1 MGRPRKATMPS
12 RKQGAALSVDQV
24 LAGRLRQARV
34 ARDWTQEG
42 FSGELRKIGIIMDRT
57 TLAKIEKAQ
66 RKVRVDELLAMAACL
81 DCSPLFL
88 LAPGQ
93 LEAEVQL
100 TPRRRIESFAL
111 LQWARGE
118 GPLATRNRS
127 TYFFMAPGTWVT
139 WKPGALD
146 TIEHG
151 SGLSDEDA
159 GDLVSEFEQR
169 DRKKGGS
176 DA

>member
-1 MGRPRKATMPS
+1 MGRPRKATTPS
-12 RKQGAALSVDQV
+12 RKQGAALTVDQV

-34 ARDWTQEG
+34 LREWTQEN
-42 FSGELRKIGIIMDRT
+42 FIDELRKSGIIMDRT
-57 TLAKIEKAQ
+57 TLAKIERAQ

-81 DCSPLFL
+81 DASPLFL

-100 TPRRRIESFAL
+100 TPKRRIESFAL
-111 LQWARGE
+111 LEWARGD

-127 TYFFMAPGTWVT
+127 TYFGMAPGTWVT

-146 TIEHG
+146 TIERG

-159 GDLVSEFEQR
+159 GDLVSEVEQH
-169 DRKKGGS
+169 DRKKGGD